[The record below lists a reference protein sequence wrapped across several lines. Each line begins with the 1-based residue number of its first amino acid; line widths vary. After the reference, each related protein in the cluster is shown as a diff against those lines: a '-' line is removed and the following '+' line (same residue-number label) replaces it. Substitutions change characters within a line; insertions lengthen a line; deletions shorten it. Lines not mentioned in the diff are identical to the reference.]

1 MKKLVLL
8 IALATGLIGAPDAS
22 YRYRFTNRTGETA
35 DNLITF
41 APGAGPAVNNTNIGC
56 IAWQL
61 TYASEGFSAL
71 SITLQTAPSGVTLSG
86 LSTPS
91 STWSTFGGTATVG
104 SLAMTSTSQGNYV
117 GYGFYPYVRVNVT
130 TTTGTGSIEVKL
142 SCWTSI
148 TYANTIGSGGGGSGN
163 VTGPGSST
171 DTAIAKFNG
180 TNGQTIQNSGVTIDS
195 SDNVSTPGNITSGV
209 GSGNAGSHDFVAGT
223 SLSIAANSFGW
234 GAGSAMTTS
243 VRLESPNAAPAAHSL
258 MVLGA
263 PTSNKASWA
272 YKVLPDCQDSGGN
285 HLNFTQSTDALSCGT
300 SGGASS
306 LFSTSGTG
314 HWYPF
319 DAFWSVTSITPLLN
333 TTVPTYWEFAV
344 PATFTLTEIRGHQT
358 GAGNHYAFAIY
369 DSTCTRVVTGSTVTS
384 SAYAPFVSTVASTTL
399 TPGVYFLAMASGD
412 DAAVGIYG
420 QNSTLGPLVLNAA
433 TVKRIFTGSN
443 TISGTTTITF
453 PSTCGTR
460 SARSVDEPAVAFLP

>member
-1 MKKLVLL
+1 MKLFTLL
-8 IALATGLIGAPDAS
+8 CLLALQLLAAPDYV
-22 YRYRFTNRTGETA
+22 YRYRFTNRTGEATDNITA
-35 DNLITF
+35 F
-41 APGAGPAVNNTNIGC
+41 APGAATAVNNTNTGC
-56 IAWQL
+56 ISWQL
-61 TYASEGFSAL
+61 TYSSEGFSAL
-71 SITLQTAPSGVTLSG
+71 SITLQTAPAGITLAG
-86 LSTPS
+86 TPTPS

-130 TTTGTGSIEVKL
+130 TTTGTGSIEAKL

-148 TYANTIGSGGGGSGN
+148 TYANTIGSGSGSGN

-195 SDNVSTPGNITSGV
+195 SDNISTPGNITSGV

-234 GAGSAMTTS
+234 GAGSSMTTS
-243 VRLESPNAAPAAHSL
+243 VRLESPNAVPAAHTL

-263 PTSNKASWA
+263 PTSNKATWA
-272 YKVLPDCQDSGGN
+272 YKAVPDCTDTGGN
-285 HLNFTQSTDALSCGT
+285 HLNFTQSTDAFSCGT
-300 SGGASS
+300 SGGATSM
-306 LFSTSGTG
+306 FSTSGTG
-314 HWYPF
+314 HFYPF
-319 DAFWSVTSITPLLN
+319 DSFWSVTGGTPLLN
-333 TTVPTYWEFAV
+333 TTVPTYWEFSV
-344 PATFTLTEIRGHQT
+344 PATFTMTEIRGHQT
-358 GAGNHYAFAIY
+358 AAGNHYAFAIY
-369 DSTCTRVVTGSTVTS
+369 DSTCTRIVTGSTVTS
-384 SAYAPFVSTVASTTL
+384 SAYTPFVSTVSSTTL

-412 DAAVGIYG
+412 DASVGIYI
-420 QNSTLGPLVLNAA
+420 QNSTLAPLVLNAA
-433 TVKRIFTGSN
+433 STKRIFTGSN

-460 SARSVDEPAVAFLP
+460 SARSIDEPAVAFLP